1 MSEPHR
7 VQFTSLPGSLNPAFL
22 KKSRK
27 EEAGGGEQHQD
38 CEPAAAAV
46 RITLTLF
53 EPDHKRCPEFFY
65 PELVKNIRGKVKGLQ
80 PGDKKKDLSD
90 PFNDEEKER
99 HKVEALARKFEE
111 KYGGK
116 KRRKDRI
123 QDLIDMGYGY
133 DESDSFIDNSE
144 AYDELVPAS
153 LTTKYGGFYINSGT
167 LQFRQASESE
177 DDF

>member
-7 VQFTSLPGSLNPAFL
+7 VQLTSLPGSLNPAFL

-27 EEAGGGEQHQD
+27 EEIGTEPHQD

-80 PGDKKKDLSD
+80 PGDKVGPVEPGVLLLAQAWVSVHVKDFWQGS
-90 PFNDEEKER
+90 K
-99 HKVEALARKFEE
+99 AA
-111 KYGGK
+111 
-116 KRRKDRI
+116 
-123 QDLIDMGYGY
+123 
-133 DESDSFIDNSE
+133 
-144 AYDELVPAS
+144 
-153 LTTKYGGFYINSGT
+153 
-167 LQFRQASESE
+167 
-177 DDF
+177 

>member
-27 EEAGGGEQHQD
+27 EEVGGTEQHQD

-65 PELVKNIRGKVKGLQ
+65 PELVKNIRGKGKGLH
-80 PGDKKKDLSD
+80 PGDKVHSCYFADQTWSYPYVHMD
-90 PFNDEEKER
+90 ISIREMR
-99 HKVEALARKFEE
+99 LARPELPQVYFTHLEQALGENEE
-111 KYGGK
+111 NSF
-116 KRRKDRI
+116 RNPS
-123 QDLIDMGYGY
+123 DLC
-133 DESDSFIDNSE
+133 
-144 AYDELVPAS
+144 
-153 LTTKYGGFYINSGT
+153 
-167 LQFRQASESE
+167 
-177 DDF
+177 

>member
-27 EEAGGGEQHQD
+27 EEVGGTEQHQD
-38 CEPAAAAV
+38 SEPAAAAV

-80 PGDKKKDLSD
+80 PTDKVHPSSLRLSLRIQCMAH
-90 PFNDEEKER
+90 PVQKGLLKGGSKTR
-99 HKVEALARKFEE
+99 KALAIPRSWQSKAVTRCAGFAT
-111 KYGGK
+111 G
-116 KRRKDRI
+116 RR
-123 QDLIDMGYGY
+123 
-133 DESDSFIDNSE
+133 
-144 AYDELVPAS
+144 
-153 LTTKYGGFYINSGT
+153 
-167 LQFRQASESE
+167 
-177 DDF
+177 